1 MIYILILELYMTIYK
16 CERCLYTTAQRNKY
30 LQHQRTK
37 KHLLNSAEPV
47 EVVAEVVVE
56 EVVEEAVDEVAE
68 DDWET
73 KYNALLIE
81 HNALKHKERAL
92 NAIVRGCLAYI
103 N

>member
-1 MIYILILELYMTIYK
+1 MTIYK

-47 EVVAEVVVE
+47 EVAEVVVE
-56 EVVEEAVDEVAE
+56 EAAEEVEEAEEVE

-73 KYNALLIE
+73 KYNALLVE
-81 HNALKHKERAL
+81 FNALFHKERAL
-92 NAIVRGCLAYI
+92 NTIVRGCLAYI

>member
-1 MIYILILELYMTIYK
+1 MTIYK

-56 EVVEEAVDEVAE
+56 EAAEEVEEAAEEVE

-81 HNALKHKERAL
+81 HNALKQKERAL
-92 NAIVRGCLAYI
+92 NAIVRSCLAYI
-103 N
+103 Y

>member
-56 EVVEEAVDEVAE
+56 EAAEEVE

>member
-47 EVVAEVVVE
+47 EVVAEVEEAAE
-56 EVVEEAVDEVAE
+56 EVVAAEEVE

-92 NAIVRGCLAYI
+92 NTIVRGCLRYI
-103 N
+103 D

>member
-1 MIYILILELYMTIYK
+1 MATNITVSGNSNNSNLVIDSTGATIT
-16 CERCLYTTAQRNKY
+16 E
-30 LQHQRTK
+30 
-37 KHLLNSAEPV
+37 SAAAV
-47 EVVAEVVVE
+47 VAEVVAEVVVE

-92 NAIVRGCLAYI
+92 NTIVRGCLAYI